1 MDMRME
7 EKKVRGGRE
16 EEEDGEVEKKED
28 ERMRR
33 GGRQEEERRME
44 RKRRQRDLQPFS
56 SGNSSDSFSF
66 PARSRRRVSFSMF
79 SRFPLGSV

>member
-16 EEEDGEVEKKED
+16 
-28 ERMRR
+28 
-33 GGRQEEERRME
+33 EEERRME